1 MVRRLYFLTKLSTY
15 KVNKKLCTL
24 FYKSV
29 MESVLTFCI
38 TCWGGNC
45 SVLEKGKLIK
55 LIKKAK
61 NFTTQID
68 SFDDIYNNHCL
79 KKIEI
84 ILKDSQHPLNIYIH
98 PSSHSNRLISLS
110 VKTNRNLN
118 SFLPS
123 AIRMYKE
130 NL

>member
-1 MVRRLYFLTKLSTY
+1 
-15 KVNKKLCTL
+15 
-24 FYKSV
+24 

-61 NFTTQID
+61 KFTTQID

-84 ILKDSQHPLNIYIH
+84 ILKI
-98 PSSHSNRLISLS
+98 LS
-110 VKTNRNLN
+110 T
-118 SFLPS
+118 P
-123 AIRMYKE
+123 
-130 NL
+130 